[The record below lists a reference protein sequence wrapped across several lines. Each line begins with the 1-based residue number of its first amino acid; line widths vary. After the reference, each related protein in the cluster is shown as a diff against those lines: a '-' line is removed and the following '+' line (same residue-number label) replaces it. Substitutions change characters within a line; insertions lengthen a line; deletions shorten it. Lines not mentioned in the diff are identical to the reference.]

1 MPKKPDLMG
10 FAVCEDTFEA
20 FSKYDNEVLEMILIH
35 VKLFLTEVVYY
46 RKIYI
51 NTCY

>member
-35 VKLFLTEVVYY
+35 AKLLTEVVCY